1 MQTYIIY
8 IPGLGDQYGRFRTW
22 ALKTWRL
29 WGVTAVH
36 QTITWYDGGGMES
49 KLRMIQA
56 AIDTA
61 PKGAHVVLVG
71 ESAGAALAL
80 HAATRN
86 QRVGRVITLCG
97 VARPDT
103 PVSAY
108 LRKKAPALHQ
118 AVSSL
123 PETFATDVH
132 SVRARL
138 DGVVG
143 KRYSSTTDA
152 TRHVIWSVGHLTTIA
167 LCLTIYAPIL
177 ATIAKKSKK

>member
-29 WGVTAVH
+29 WGVTVVH
-36 QTITWYDGGGMES
+36 QAITWYDGGDMES
-49 KLRMIQA
+49 KLMLIEAAVNQA
-56 AIDTA
+56 
-61 PKGAHVVLVG
+61 PEGARVVLVG

-80 HAATRN
+80 HAAMRN
-86 QRVGRVITLCG
+86 QRISRVITLCG

-103 PVSAY
+103 PISTF
-108 LRKKAPALHQ
+108 LRRKAPALHQ
-118 AVSSL
+118 ASSSL
-123 PETFATDVH
+123 PERFTVDVH
-132 SVRARL
+132 SIRAKV

-143 KRYSSTTDA
+143 KRYSSTVDA
-152 TRHVIWSVGHLTTIA
+152 TRHVVWSVGHLTTIV

-177 ATIAKKSKK
+177 ASIAKNAKK

>member
-8 IPGLGDQYGRFRTW
+8 IPGLGDQYGRLRTW

-29 WGVTAVH
+29 RGVTAVH
-36 QTITWYDGGGMES
+36 QAITWYDGGDMES
-49 KLRMIQA
+49 KLALIKS
-56 AIDTA
+56 AIDKA
-61 PKGAHVVLVG
+61 PNDARIVLVG

-80 HAATRN
+80 HAATRD
-86 QRVGRVITLCG
+86 QRVVRVITLCG

-108 LRKKAPALHQ
+108 LRRKAPALHQ

-123 PETFATDVH
+123 PETFSADVH
-132 SVRARL
+132 SVRARV

-152 TRHVIWSVGHLTTIA
+152 TRHVVWSVGHLTTIA
-167 LCLTIYAPIL
+167 LCLTLYAPIIT
-177 ATIAKKSKK
+177 TIAKKHKK